1 MDIYMVHEFG
11 FEKQNMGIYHVEICW
26 NTRWDRICNQQYGH
40 GLRPMVAIFWGTT
53 IHYQAFDPKD
63 NLTTK
68 HVKFHGEDLA
78 YLVIKYKLMKKR
90 NNDKKPIRLYHPNNC
105 LQIVP

>member
-1 MDIYMVHEFG
+1 MKFIEIWGGNFSDKATWIFIWDMNSDLRNKTWGYITLKYV
-11 FEKQNMGIYHVEICW
+11 GILDGI
-26 NTRWDRICNQQYGH
+26 
-40 GLRPMVAIFWGTT
+40 GTT

-63 NLTTK
+63 DLTTK